1 MAAGFMAVPPPE
13 IAEASTI
20 RGGTKP
26 KPTLTAASSII
37 DFPRNGP
44 NGGRSAKEKLDA
56 AIGKVSFLCSASQ
69 LAAAATQ
76 ESTLFAGQTNA
87 ASLDAQNGDV
97 YCETGTAIDPSGDD
111 AGQIPSTK
119 DRLTCADTVG
129 SELGKLAAA
138 KVNVVAMDAV
148 AAGSGRWG
156 AILWVAP
163 RDLKKAAGVLGAM

>member
-1 MAAGFMAVPPPE
+1 M
-13 IAEASTI
+13 
-20 RGGTKP
+20 
-26 KPTLTAASSII
+26 
-37 DFPRNGP
+37 
-44 NGGRSAKEKLDA
+44 KLDA

-138 KVNVVAMDAV
+138 VIKCHQKQADAV
-148 AAGSGRWG
+148 FAGKTFDENACEELDPVKHKSAVEKYG
-156 AILWVAP
+156 ATMSRLDTKGICTQTCLSRP
-163 RDLKKAAGVLGAM
+163 NRDALGANVLAQIEAANQVAYPCP